1 MGGCLIP
8 PTASNGCVWW
18 QVESG
23 RVRRMTGASE
33 DLAEMLHTNAP
44 ASTSFTTS
52 ASTAPSTSPS
62 SSVLQSVITAF
73 SGFYEGLFLIV
84 KYPYVLHIMGVTC
97 LYEIVLTVMDYQFK
111 LLGSSKTSGDT
122 FDEESADAAEFV
134 NLLGHF
140 GYETCSRSF

>member
-1 MGGCLIP
+1 M
-8 PTASNGCVWW
+8 
-18 QVESG
+18 
-23 RVRRMTGASE
+23 RRMTGASE
-33 DLAEMLHTNAP
+33 DLVEMMHTNAP
-44 ASTSFTTS
+44 APTLFTTS
-52 ASTAPSTSPS
+52 ASTAPSTSS
-62 SSVLQSVITAF
+62 MLQSVITAF

-140 GYETCSRSF
+140 GYGTFSHSF